1 MVHDEQGEFKKVREM
16 FVTEETQFCVIG
28 GLHTDL
34 NQCKRG
40 SYANPL
46 YVVQEGPD
54 NMSKGIRS
62 ESNPTPPTMPG
73 PSYTPI

>member
-1 MVHDEQGEFKKVREM
+1 MSPHFLLRYKSI
-16 FVTEETQFCVIG
+16 FVTEETQFCVNG
-28 GLHTDL
+28 RLHTDL

-46 YVVQEGPD
+46 YVVQKGPD
-54 NMSKGIRS
+54 TMSRGIRLKS
-62 ESNPTPPTMPG
+62 DPTPPTMPG

>member
-34 NQCKRG
+34 NQCKQE

-54 NMSKGIRS
+54 
-62 ESNPTPPTMPG
+62 TMTNISIEIYRIYVKKSSHWPKEH
-73 PSYTPI
+73 I